1 MIKLKLC
8 IFILLIVMSHM
19 YIGNSLPTELV
30 SKSINYKNQ
39 CSKSVVM
46 EKCQD
51 KRSKRSTDQISDS
64 RRIGGIVTGIVVP
77 IIDIIR
83 NVLQTSNLYA
93 TDEYTVEPMVRNKNP
108 FRRTRNY

>member
-1 MIKLKLC
+1 MMKLKLC
-8 IFILLIVMSHM
+8 IFILLIVMSQT
-19 YIGNSLPTELV
+19 YIGNSLPIEF
-30 SKSINYKNQ
+30 NYQNQ

-46 EKCQD
+46 EKCED

-83 NVLQTSNLYA
+83 NVLQTSSLYA
-93 TDEYTVEPMVRNKNP
+93 TEEYTVEPMVRNRNP